1 VSVTVEIVTPSA
13 VVFTG
18 TVDQI
23 QAPGVLG
30 EFGVLEQHAAML
42 AVTTAGTVSLHTAD
56 GVQRMV
62 VGPGFAEIGSDQVT
76 LLVDQ
81 CEDEGAVDSVT
92 AKADL
97 EEAFVALSKVDAM
110 SDDGVLLQ
118 KRIELAQARIAH

>member
-1 VSVTVEIVTPSA
+1 MSVTVEIVTPSA

-81 CEDEGAVDSVT
+81 CEGEDAVDSAT
-92 AKADL
+92 AKVDL

-118 KRIELAQARIAH
+118 KRIDLAQARIAH